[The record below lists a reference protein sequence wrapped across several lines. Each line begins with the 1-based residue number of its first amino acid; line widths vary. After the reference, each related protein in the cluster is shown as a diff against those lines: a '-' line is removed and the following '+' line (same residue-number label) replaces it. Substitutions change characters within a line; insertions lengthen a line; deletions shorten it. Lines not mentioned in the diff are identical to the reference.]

1 MYEPQG
7 AGSKGAFHKP
17 SKDLEI
23 GGKGFGKF
31 QFDFKTE
38 EDIDAVLKLQP
49 YHFDYWMLALA
60 RWQPKQSK
68 VFPSEIPFWV
78 RIIGVPL
85 EFRTWPTF
93 ESIGEAIGRTVAV
106 DLDHTRILVEID
118 AFKELCFETTVD
130 FKGGEFYDGEEVA
143 VSLRYEKL
151 FGYCKLCGS
160 LCHKDEICPL
170 EMKNSKKSPERKREG
185 REGNKGWSDGAK
197 HDDRARSY
205 KGVVINGNTGQQNK
219 ERDGRDYYGK
229 GKGKM
234 AEAPDSKWVKVAEKG
249 HKRPSNYHGSY
260 RGESEASRSKA
271 GRREDGRNGPLDVG
285 SGAQDVLTRVASGQ
299 LRAYQA
305 PSVTHM
311 EAREEGEIKIT
322 EED

>member
-1 MYEPQG
+1 MGSRYYFGDWVG
-7 AGSKGAFHKP
+7 AENQQDHKQDDWKRGFHSIHLRIDLGIDKGILGRLRKL
-17 SKDLEI
+17 KI
-23 GGKGFGKF
+23 GFEWSLILIII
-31 QFDFKTE
+31 KTE
-38 EDIDAVLKLQP
+38 SWLHE
-49 YHFDYWMLALA
+49 
-60 RWQPKQSK
+60 
-68 VFPSEIPFWV
+68 
-78 RIIGVPL
+78 
-85 EFRTWPTF
+85 
-93 ESIGEAIGRTVAV
+93 
-106 DLDHTRILVEID
+106 
-118 AFKELCFETTVD
+118 
-130 FKGGEFYDGEEVA
+130 
-143 VSLRYEKL
+143 
-151 FGYCKLCGS
+151 
-160 LCHKDEICPL
+160 
-170 EMKNSKKSPERKREG
+170 
-185 REGNKGWSDGAK
+185 GWSDGAK

-205 KGVVINGNTGQQNK
+205 KGVVISGNTGQQNK

-322 EED
+322 GED